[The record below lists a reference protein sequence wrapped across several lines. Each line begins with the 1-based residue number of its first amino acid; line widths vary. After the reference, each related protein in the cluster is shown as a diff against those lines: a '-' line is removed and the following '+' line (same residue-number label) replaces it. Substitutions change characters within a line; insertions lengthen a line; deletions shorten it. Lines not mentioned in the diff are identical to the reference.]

1 MDAYAYVDEPR
12 LGESNMT
19 IDRLLLEAAEQQGC
33 AFVRL
38 YRWSQPTLSLGHFQA
53 DCDRNQHPPSASLP
67 VVLRASGGGAI
78 VHDREWTYSVAIPV
92 GRNKIGAATQLYD
105 LVHGALV
112 DGLQGMGWNAQ
123 QWVKPCASPHAPS
136 PSASNG
142 TDVVSDLKGCAV
154 ASPDDARPGQAGS
167 RSQAAFLCFQRR
179 SCGDIVCEG
188 SKVVGSAQR
197 RLGAS
202 VLQHGSILCASSQ
215 HAPELP
221 GLAELPRSGHA
232 EATQR
237 GVTQAE
243 VMLESET
250 FGQLVLSW
258 VLSPLIRE
266 FGLRVVEL
274 EKGGGQLPVTLP
286 NILV

>member
-12 LGESNMT
+12 LGESNMA
-19 IDRLLLEAAEQQGC
+19 IDRRLLEAAEQQGC

-53 DCDRNQHPPSASLP
+53 DCDRSQHPPSASLP

-112 DGLQGMGWNAQ
+112 DGLQGMGWDAQ
-123 QWVKPCASPHAPS
+123 QWVKPCANPNALSR
-136 PSASNG
+136 

-154 ASPDDARPGQAGS
+154 ATPDEARPGQAGN

-221 GLAELPRSGHA
+221 GLAELPRSRQT
-232 EATQR
+232 EARQH
-237 GVTQAE
+237 GVTQPE

-250 FGQLVLSW
+250 FGKLVLSW
-258 VLSPLIRE
+258 VLAPLIRE

-274 EKGGGQLPVTLP
+274 EKGGDQLPVVVP
-286 NILV
+286 KILV